1 MRAEFPYPTQE
12 TNFDIYPSQ
21 DHFGEEISK
30 IFLDRSMLSI
40 LALALTQSGKTG
52 SMLGVI
58 KHCLATP
65 SLALPLSHIFII
77 TGYSSVQW
85 AEQTRDR
92 FPPEMAGQIFHRN
105 QFNSFVKQVRDKTN
119 VLIIIDEIQ
128 IAFGENQSVHNA
140 FRQACI
146 MDKEDL
152 YKKDIKIVHFTATP
166 RNTEQFKRSS
176 FSKIIFM
183 MPPPGYISVFQLM
196 ESNRIRFYKDLT
208 GLLEKTD
215 YTKVSWKDP
224 KSAAP
229 VNNDVYENIKEI
241 SEYITS
247 TPKYHIVRT
256 GRTYSHDVTI
266 LNFMKVFPDCA
277 FVSEMET
284 DLDILLNKPTV
295 HTFVFIKDKLRCAKT
310 VHKEHLGVLYE
321 RKTRRSFMNSTIQGL
336 AGRLTGYHNNQNS
349 VVFTNPV
356 MIRKYHYLWTTQFE
370 GVKVKSIFIG
380 Q

>member
-1 MRAEFPYPTQE
+1 MRAIFDHPTHDS
-12 TNFDIYPSQ
+12 TFDIYPSQ
-21 DHFGEEISK
+21 DNFGAEIAK
-30 IFLDRSMLSI
+30 IFLDRSMLTI

-92 FPPEMAGQIFHRN
+92 FPAEMAGQIFHRN
-105 QFNSFVKQVRDKTN
+105 QFNSFVKQVRDKKN

-166 RNTEQFKRSS
+166 RNTEQFKTSS

-183 MPPPGYISVFQLM
+183 MPPPGYISVFQLL
-196 ESNRIRFYKDLT
+196 ETNRIRFYKELA
-208 GLLEKTD
+208 GMEKEYD
-215 YTKVSWKDP
+215 YSKVNWKDS
-224 KSAAP
+224 KTAQP
-229 VNNDVYENIKEI
+229 VNPDVYKNIKEI
-241 SEYITS
+241 GEYMD

-277 FVSEMET
+277 FVSEMDT
-284 DLDILLNKPTV
+284 DLDILLLKPLV

-310 VHKEHLGVLYE
+310 LHKEHLGVLYD
-321 RKTRRSFMNSTIQGL
+321 RKTRRSFMNTVIQGL
-336 AGRLTGYHNNQNS
+336 AGRLTGYHTNQNS

-356 MIRKYHYLWTTQFE
+356 MIRKYHHLWTTQFE
-370 GVKVKSIFIG
+370 GVNVKSIFIG

>member
-1 MRAEFPYPTQE
+1 MRAENLYPVTD
-12 TNFDIYPSQ
+12 FSCDIFPSQ
-21 DHFGEEISK
+21 DQFGSEIAN

-85 AEQTRDR
+85 ADQTRDR
-92 FPPEMAGQIFHRN
+92 FPAEMASQIFHRN
-105 QFNSFVKQVRDKTN
+105 QFDSFVKQVRGKKN

-128 IAFGENQSVHNA
+128 IAFGENQTVHNA

-152 YKKDIKIVHFTATP
+152 YQKDIKIVHFTATP
-166 RNTEQFKRSS
+166 RNTDLFKSS
-176 FSKIIFM
+176 TFSKIVFM
-183 MPPPGYISVFQLM
+183 MPPPGYISVFQLL

-208 GLLEKTD
+208 GLLDMD
-215 YTKVSWKDP
+215 YSGVSWKDVTT
-224 KSAAP
+224 ALP
-229 VNNDVYENIKEI
+229 VNPDVYKNIKEI
-241 SEYITS
+241 GEYMGSI
-247 TPKYHIVRT
+247 PKYHIVRT
-256 GRTYSHDVTI
+256 GRTYTHDVTI
-266 LNFMKVFPDCA
+266 LNFMRVFPECA

-284 DLDILLNKPTV
+284 DLDILNTKPLV

-310 VHKEHLGVLYE
+310 LHKEHLGVLYD

-336 AGRLTGYHNNQNS
+336 AGRLTGYHTNQNS

-356 MIRKYHYLWTTQFE
+356 MIRKYHHYWTTQFE
-370 GVKVKSIFIG
+370 GLHIKSIFIG

>member
-1 MRAEFPYPTQE
+1 MRAEFPHPIHNV
-12 TNFDIYPSQ
+12 NFDIYPSQ

-30 IFLDRSMLSI
+30 IFLDRSILSI

-65 SLALPLSHIFII
+65 SLALPLSNIFII

-85 AEQTRDR
+85 TEQTRDR
-92 FPPEMAGQIFHRN
+92 FPPEMADQIFHRN
-105 QFNSFVKQVRDKTN
+105 QFNSFVKRVRDKKN

-152 YKKDIKIVHFTATP
+152 YKKDIKIVQFTATP
-166 RNTEQFKRSS
+166 RNTEQFKSSS

-183 MPPPGYISVFQLM
+183 MPPPGYISVFQLL
-196 ESNRIRFYKDLT
+196 ETNRIRFYKDLV
-208 GLLEKTD
+208 GLLEHD
-215 YTKVSWKDP
+215 YSNVNWKDP
-224 KSAAP
+224 KTALP
-229 VNNDVYENIKEI
+229 VNADVYENIKEI
-241 SEYITS
+241 ADFMDE
-247 TPKYHIVRT
+247 PKYHIIRT
-256 GRTYSHDVTI
+256 GRTYIHDVTI
-266 LNFMKVFPDCA
+266 LNFMKVFPKCK
-277 FVSEMET
+277 FVSEMDT
-284 DLDILLNKPTV
+284 DLDILLLKPDV
-295 HTFVFIKDKLRCAKT
+295 HTFIFIKDKLRCAKT
-310 VHKEHLGVLYE
+310 LHKDHLGVLYD
-321 RKTRRSFMNSTIQGL
+321 RKTRKSFMNSIIQGL
-336 AGRLTGYHNNQNS
+336 AGRLTGYHTNQNS

-356 MIRKYHYLWTTQFE
+356 MIRKYHHLWTTQFE

-380 Q
+380 N